1 MARTFPS
8 LAIMAAPPKDYSEYA
23 VVFQRSLQAVGEEE
37 EENNDD
43 SDIVLYVLIFVLV
56 LVSIFMFLCWRFQHS
71 RYLRGHQ
78 VTDIAAHLEE
88 RRRALEEKNFVPPEK
103 RKEQLLS
110 SFARNN
116 VTMVRRKSCCIGLLS
131 LHLSLVSVAH
141 CVVCLLTDCPR
152 I

>member
-1 MARTFPS
+1 MACAIIKTKPRRSKRQVVACLRCQLLRDWPHFPVAPS
-8 LAIMAAPPKDYSEYA
+8 LAIMEAPPKDYA
-23 VVFQRSLQAVGEEE
+23 VVFQRTLQAVVEEE
-37 EENNDD
+37 EDEHNDD
-43 SDIVLYVLIFVLV
+43 PDVVFYVLIFVLV
-56 LVSIFMFLCWRFQHS
+56 LVSIFIFLCWRFQHS

-116 VTMVRRKSCCIGLLS
+116 VTMVR
-131 LHLSLVSVAH
+131 
-141 CVVCLLTDCPR
+141 
-152 I
+152 

>member
-1 MARTFPS
+1 MEAS
-8 LAIMAAPPKDYSEYA
+8 PKDYSEYA
-23 VVFQRSLQAVGEEE
+23 VVFQRTLQAVGEEGE
-37 EENNDD
+37 EEHNDD
-43 SDIVLYVLIFVLV
+43 PDIVLYVLIFVLV
-56 LVSIFMFLCWRFQHS
+56 LVSLFIFLCWRFQHS

-116 VTMVRRKSCCIGLLS
+116 VTMVR
-131 LHLSLVSVAH
+131 
-141 CVVCLLTDCPR
+141 
-152 I
+152 